1 MKFFHL
7 LFLSVFGASRLST
20 IAQQASPDPEDHFAG
35 VNARGDQ
42 GMGFSH
48 EKTIHHFHLF
58 TDGGS
63 IEIASNDAAD
73 ADSQKAIRDHLSMI
87 EQRFSQGDFSI
98 PMFIHAT
105 IPPGIETMKRFSKKI
120 SYLVQN
126 TAQGAEIRITTDDPD
141 AIQAIHDFLKFQIE
155 DHRTGDPLE
164 VQKIGA
170 ARPLLPSGLNARPA
184 RDDASPSGESWIQRV
199 TRSSTS
205 NLPQSA

>member
-1 MKFFHL
+1 MKFFRL
-7 LFLSVFGASRLST
+7 LLLYVFGTLSLST
-20 IAQQASPDPEDHFAG
+20 IAQQASPSPEDHFAD

-48 EKTIHHFHLF
+48 EKTTHHFHLF
-58 TDGGS
+58 IDGGS

-73 ADSQKAIRDHLSMI
+73 VDSRKAIRDHLSKI
-87 EQRFSQGDFSI
+87 AERFSQGDFSL

-105 IPPGIETMKRFSKKI
+105 IPPGIGTMKRLSNKI

-126 TAQGAEIRITTDDPD
+126 TVQGAEIRITTDDPD

-164 VQKIGA
+164 VQK
-170 ARPLLPSGLNARPA
+170 
-184 RDDASPSGESWIQRV
+184 
-199 TRSSTS
+199 
-205 NLPQSA
+205 